1 MYIEK
6 SFDTLFN
13 MGYGSENSPIAE
25 RVKFFKHKK
34 MKSSD
39 IQYLVSIYSTT
50 VKICSVESVHETS
63 NYFLMI
69 CI

>member
-39 IQYLVSIYSTT
+39 IQYLVSINSTT
-50 VKICSVESVHETS
+50 VKICSVEVFTKPLTI
-63 NYFLMI
+63 FL
-69 CI
+69 

>member
-1 MYIEK
+1 
-6 SFDTLFN
+6 

-50 VKICSVESVHETS
+50 VKICSVEVFTKPLTI
-63 NYFLMI
+63 FL
-69 CI
+69 